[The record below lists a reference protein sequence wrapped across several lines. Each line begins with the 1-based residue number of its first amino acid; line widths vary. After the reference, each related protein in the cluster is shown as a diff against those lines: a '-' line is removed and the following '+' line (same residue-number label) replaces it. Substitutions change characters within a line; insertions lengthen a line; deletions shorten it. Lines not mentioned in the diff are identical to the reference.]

1 MKTQQK
7 IFSLDDL
14 SPHRREV
21 SADWAE
27 VKLTERLTLELQ
39 NLDKAGIAGTARQGI
54 LNQLEI
60 CEYNIEQRFEM
71 MNQNTMFFN
80 NNLREEIA
88 RAPTIEALQQY
99 LDSLPDLIKAQ
110 QEKLRGMSAWEVFQ
124 DQGRA
129 VEELRGLKSDLE
141 TNIPKRI
148 AEHPS
153 LRKFGEVF

>member
-1 MKTQQK
+1 MQTQQK
-7 IFSLDDL
+7 VFSLDDL
-14 SPHRREV
+14 SPRRREV

-27 VKLTERLTLELQ
+27 VKSTERLTLELQ

-60 CEYNIEQRFEM
+60 CHYNIVQRFEM

-80 NNLREEIA
+80 NNLRQEID

-99 LDSLPDLIKAQ
+99 LDSLPGLIQAQ
-110 QEKLRGMSAWEVFQ
+110 QEKLQNMTAWEVFQ
-124 DQGRA
+124 DQGRE
-129 VEELRGLKSDLE
+129 VEKLRGLKADLE
-141 TNIPKRI
+141 TIPKLI

-153 LRKFGEVF
+153 LRRFGEVF